1 VFGRKEQELYLG
13 MLTYHL
19 NYKIAALEKNY
30 CNRQKFMHRH
40 WAQNCNDGYFSQ
52 GRTNCLVQTSV
63 IYGGKEP
70 FPVSDIHI
78 SIVEQ
83 PLEFIVLE
91 KNRINFLSIILVEE
105 KTDINLRSLPTN

>member
-1 VFGRKEQELYLG
+1 LPG
-13 MLTYHL
+13 
-19 NYKIAALEKNY
+19 
-30 CNRQKFMHRH
+30 
-40 WAQNCNDGYFSQ
+40 
-52 GRTNCLVQTSV
+52 TNAV

-91 KNRINFLSIILVEE
+91 KNRISFISIILVEE
-105 KTDINLRSLPTN
+105 KTDINRPFFTYNLSI